1 MKKVIFLSAL
11 AGLFVISCGQKDETP
26 DYANDRDSETEQA
39 APSLDAPEVAA
50 SDDPMMNKGIGPV
63 KSLEIPDTID
73 QDMADKGQVI
83 YEAKCTACHK
93 PTEQFIGP
101 PQKGLLDRRSPEWA
115 MNMILNPE
123 EMTAKDPIAK
133 QLLIEANGAPMAN
146 QNLTE
151 EEARQVLEYIR
162 TIE

>member
-1 MKKVIFLSAL
+1 MKKVVILSTL
-11 AGLFVISCGQKDETP
+11 IGLFVISCGGKEEAPSSSSSTD
-26 DYANDRDSETEQA
+26 TEQT
-39 APSLDAPEVAA
+39 APKLDAPEVSAA
-50 SDDPMMNKGIGPV
+50 SDDPMQNKGIGPV
-63 KSLEIPDTID
+63 KHLEIPDTID
-73 QDMADKGQVI
+73 EEMAAAGKVI

-93 PTEQFIGP
+93 PAEKFIGP
-101 PQKGLLDRRSPEWA
+101 APKGLLDRRSPEWA

-123 EMTAKDPIAK
+123 EMTAKDPIAR
-133 QLLIEANGAPMAN
+133 QLLMEFNGAPMAN